1 MRVSPARRDAP
12 SSRSP
17 SATLLALR
25 IARRSVRRNLAR
37 SLLIAALVA
46 LPVAAA
52 TMVDVLVRSF
62 GAPERDAQQA
72 MGVADARLTI
82 SAASDLGPWMPG
94 PWSGPDEVRDRKD
107 RDPESVDLAKLLPAG
122 TRLVREN
129 RGGGEVTL
137 RSGEWI
143 ARTSA
148 AVIDMREPLLR
159 HQAELVD
166 GRRPT
171 DPGDVLLSPALA
183 DRLHVGVGAAI
194 AARGAPQLHVVGL
207 AREPYCLSC
216 ERAVV
221 NADSTLARV
230 ARPDPEAARFDRPTY
245 LVDLP
250 PGASADDLWP
260 ALAKQ
265 GVALTPRNAYLHP
278 GRYQG
283 GHDGFAS
290 VGDVRSAALAML
302 IAGLG
307 LLEVVLLAGA
317 AFAVGARRQTREL
330 GLIAASGGSP
340 RHVRRIVL
348 AQGLVLGAIG
358 AIGGV
363 AVGIGIAIAGRP
375 LWESLDNAELAV
387 WAFSPLEIAGAAL
400 IGLVSGLAAAIV
412 PAAGAARTRPVD
424 ALAERFRTSR
434 RRRRRSAGLGAALI
448 VVGGAC
454 GLAGNVL
461 IANDFA
467 AYAHELARVA
477 EAGGYPSAPAPA
489 VPVALIVGGATL
501 LVAGIVILTPVL
513 IGRLSGLG
521 RRLPVAARLA
531 VRDTARHRHRTGPAT
546 TAIAVAVA
554 GSVVLAFVIA
564 ATFHADQLRHV
575 PELPPHVLA
584 FETGAT
590 DNVATVR
597 EAARKAAA
605 ALPGGSAHEL
615 RQLDTMELVRR
626 GDDPSCANGCNLGG
640 GPAVAAGD
648 EALNAAAGGGAY
660 DDTARRALAAGQIVV
675 FNPALVRQD
684 GRVALHRY
692 GERGSRT
699 VLLPAHLARRAVT
712 YTAMPSALV
721 PRSVQRERHWKL
733 AAYRVLVDY
742 DRRATP
748 DQVAAAIDA
757 ADQRGV
763 TAYDDSAPDPPANGV
778 MLAIAGIAGF
788 VTLVGVAIS
797 VALSAAEGRADL
809 ATLAAVGAA
818 PRRRRALAASQALV
832 IAGLGVVVGIAF
844 GAFVAYTAR
853 ATTGSPDFVVP
864 WLNLAVTGLVVPLL
878 AVLVATVFT
887 PSRLPLVRRAT

>member
-1 MRVSPARRDAP
+1 MSVSPARRAAP

-62 GAPERDAQQA
+62 GSPERDARQA
-72 MGVADARLTI
+72 MGMADARLSVST
-82 SAASDLGPWMPG
+82 ASDLGSWRPG
-94 PWSGPDEVRDRKD
+94 PWAGNEQVSDRTD
-107 RDPESVDLAKLLPAG
+107 RDPATVDLAALLPPG
-122 TRLVREN
+122 THLVREN
-129 RGGGEVTL
+129 AGGGDVTL

-143 ARTSA
+143 ARTGAS
-148 AVIDMREPLLR
+148 VIDTGEPLLR
-159 HQAELVD
+159 YQAEIVE
-166 GRRPT
+166 GRAPANP
-171 DPGDVLLSPALA
+171 DDVLLSPMLA
-183 DRLHVGVGAAI
+183 ERLHVNVGTTI
-194 AARGAPQLHVVGL
+194 SARGAPALRVVGL
-207 AREPYCLSC
+207 ARDPYCLSC
-216 ERAVV
+216 ERAV
-221 NADSTLARV
+221 AAPGSTLARI
-230 ARPDPEAARFDRPTY
+230 AKPDPEAAQLERPTY

-250 PGASADDLWP
+250 PGASAADLWP
-260 ALAKQ
+260 RLAKQ
-265 GVALTPRNAYLHP
+265 GVALTPRDAYLHP
-278 GRYQG
+278 DRYQSG
-283 GHDGFAS
+283 GDGFAS

-317 AFAVGARRQTREL
+317 AFAVGARRQTRDL
-330 GLIAASGGSP
+330 GLLAASGASP
-340 RHVRRIVL
+340 RHVRRVVL

-358 AIGGV
+358 AVVGV
-363 AVGIGIAIAGRP
+363 AAGIALAIAGRP

-412 PAAGAARTRPVD
+412 PAVGAARMRPID
-424 ALAERFRTSR
+424 ALAERFRTSPR
-434 RRRRRSAGLGAALI
+434 ARRRSAGLGATLI

-461 IANDFA
+461 IADDFA
-467 AYAHELARVA
+467 AYARELARVA
-477 EAGGYPSAPAPA
+477 EIGAYPSAPTPG

-513 IGRLSGLG
+513 IGRLARLG

-531 VRDTARHRHRTGPAT
+531 VRDTARHKHRTGPAT

-554 GSVVLAFVIA
+554 GSVVLAFVMA
-564 ATFHADQLRHV
+564 ATFHADKLRHI
-575 PELPPHVLA
+575 PELPPHMLA
-584 FETGAT
+584 FETGET
-590 DNVATVR
+590 DNDATVSQTAR
-597 EAARKAAA
+597 HAAT
-605 ALPGGSAHEL
+605 ALPGGRAHEL

-626 GDDPSCANGCNLGG
+626 DDDPTCANGCNLGG
-640 GPAVAAGD
+640 GPAVLAGD
-648 EALNAAAGGGAY
+648 DALNAAAAGGAY
-660 DDTARRALAAGQIVV
+660 DDAARRALAAGEIVV
-675 FNPALVRQD
+675 FDRALLGPG

-692 GERGSRT
+692 GDEGSRT
-699 VLLPAHLARRAVT
+699 VRLPAHLARRTVA
-712 YTAMPSALV
+712 YTALPSALV
-721 PRSVQRERHWKL
+721 PPSVRRERRWKL

-742 DRRATP
+742 DKRATP

-763 TAYDDSAPDPPANGV
+763 TAYDDAAPDPPANGL

-788 VTLVGVAIS
+788 VTLIGVAIS

-878 AVLVATVFT
+878 AVLVATLFT

>member
-1 MRVSPARRDAP
+1 VR
-12 SSRSP
+12 
-17 SATLLALR
+17 LALR

-62 GAPERDAQQA
+62 GSPERKAQQA
-72 MGVADARLTI
+72 MGIADARVTV
-82 SAASDLGPWMPG
+82 SAASDLGAWMPG
-94 PWSGPDEVRDRKD
+94 PWSGTEEIADRND
-107 RDPESVDLAKLLPAG
+107 RDPENVDLAALLPAG
-122 TRLVREN
+122 TRLVRDGAA
-129 RGGGEVTL
+129 GGAVTL

-143 ARTSA
+143 ARTGAS
-148 AVIDMREPLLR
+148 VIDTREPLLR
-159 HQAELVD
+159 HEAEIVE
-166 GRRPT
+166 GRAPT
-171 DPGDVLLSPALA
+171 DPDDVLLSPVLA
-183 DRLHVGVGAAI
+183 ERLHVDVGATI
-194 AARGAPQLHVVGL
+194 SARGAPPLRVTGL
-207 AREPYCLSC
+207 VRDPYCLTC
-216 ERAVV
+216 ERAV
-221 NADSTLARV
+221 AAPGSTLARV
-230 ARPDPEAARFDRPTY
+230 AKADPVADQYQRPTY

-250 PGASADDLWP
+250 PGVSAADLWP
-260 ALAKQ
+260 RLAKQ
-265 GVALTPRNAYLHP
+265 GVALTPRAAYLHP
-278 GRYQG
+278 ERYQSSG
-283 GHDGFAS
+283 DGFAS
-290 VGDVRSAALAML
+290 VGDVRSAALATL

-317 AFAVGARRQTREL
+317 AFAVGARRQTRDL
-330 GLIAASGGSP
+330 GLLAASGASP
-340 RHVRRIVL
+340 RHVRRVVL

-358 AIGGV
+358 AVVGV
-363 AVGIGIAIAGRP
+363 AAGIAVAIAGRP
-375 LWESLDNAELAV
+375 LWEQLDNAQLPV
-387 WAFSPLEIAGAAL
+387 WAFSPPEIAGAAL

-412 PAAGAARTRPVD
+412 PAAGAARMRPID

-434 RRRRRSAGLGAALI
+434 RGRRRSAGLGATLI
-448 VVGGAC
+448 VAGGAC

-461 IANDFA
+461 IADDFA
-467 AYAHELARVA
+467 AYARELARVSEMGA
-477 EAGGYPSAPAPA
+477 YPSAPTPT

-513 IGRLSGLG
+513 IGRLARLG

-531 VRDTARHRHRTGPAT
+531 VRDTARHKHRTGPAT

-564 ATFHADQLRHV
+564 ATFHADKLRHV
-575 PELPPHVLA
+575 PELPPHMLA
-584 FETGAT
+584 FETGDT
-590 DNVATVR
+590 DNNATVR
-597 EAARKAAA
+597 QTARAAA
-605 ALPGGSAHEL
+605 TTLPGGSTHEL
-615 RQLDTMELVRR
+615 RQLDEYELVP
-626 GDDPSCANGCNLGG
+626 GDAGQNCDNGCMLSS

-648 EALNAAAGGGAY
+648 DALNAIAGGGAY
-660 DDTARRALAAGQIVV
+660 DDAARRALSSGEIVV
-675 FNPALVRQD
+675 FDRALLRPN
-684 GRVALHRY
+684 GRVVLHRLL
-692 GERGSRT
+692 GDGPRALR
-699 VLLPAHLARRAVT
+699 LPAHLAQRSVA
-712 YTAMPSALV
+712 YSALPSALV
-721 PRSVQRERHWKL
+721 PRSVVRERRLKL
-733 AAYRVLVDY
+733 AAYRTVVDY
-742 DRRATP
+742 DRSATP

-763 TAYDDSAPDPPANGV
+763 TAYNDAAPNPPANGL

-832 IAGLGVVVGIAF
+832 IAGLGVVVGVGF
-844 GAFVAYTAR
+844 GGFVAYTAR

>member
-1 MRVSPARRDAP
+1 MR
-12 SSRSP
+12 
-17 SATLLALR
+17 LAFR

-62 GAPERDAQQA
+62 GSPERDARQA
-72 MGVADARLTI
+72 MGTADARVTI
-82 SAASDLGPWMPG
+82 SAASDLGAWMPG
-94 PWSGPDEVRDRKD
+94 PVSGTEEVSDGHD
-107 RDPESVDLAKLLPAG
+107 RDPERIDLAALLPAG

-129 RGGGEVTL
+129 VGGGEVTL

-143 ARTSA
+143 TRTGA
-148 AVIDMREPLLR
+148 AVIDTREPLLR
-159 HQAELVD
+159 HQAEIVE
-166 GRRPT
+166 GRRPSEP
-171 DPGDVLLSPALA
+171 DDVLLSPVLA
-183 DRLHVGVGAAI
+183 ERLHVGLGATI
-194 AARGAPQLHVVGL
+194 SARGAPQLRVVGL
-207 AREPYCLSC
+207 AREPYCLAC
-216 ERAVV
+216 ERAV
-221 NADSTLARV
+221 AAPGSTLARI
-230 ARPDPEAARFDRPTY
+230 AKRQPEAARFERPTY

-250 PGASADDLWP
+250 PGASAEALWP
-260 ALAKQ
+260 DLANQ
-265 GVALTPRNAYLHP
+265 GVALTPRDAYLHP
-278 GRYQG
+278 ERYQAG
-283 GHDGFAS
+283 GDAFAS
-290 VGDVRSAALAML
+290 VGDVRSAALVML

-307 LLEVVLLAGA
+307 LLEVVLLAGT

-330 GLIAASGGSP
+330 GLLVASGGSP
-340 RHVRRIVL
+340 RHVRRVVL

-358 AIGGV
+358 AVFGV
-363 AVGIGIAIAGRP
+363 AAGIGLAIAGRP
-375 LWESLDNAELAV
+375 LWEGLDNAELPV
-387 WAFSPLEIAGAAL
+387 WALSPLEIAGAAL

-412 PAAGAARTRPVD
+412 PAVGAARMRPVD

-434 RRRRRSAGLGAALI
+434 RSRRRSVGLGTALV

-461 IANDFA
+461 IADDFA
-467 AYAHELARVA
+467 AYARELARVS
-477 EAGGYPSAPAPA
+477 EIGGYPSPPTPTG
-489 VPVALIVGGATL
+489 PVALIVGGATL

-513 IGRLSGLG
+513 IGRLGAVG

-564 ATFHADQLRHV
+564 GTFRADELRHV
-575 PELPPHVLA
+575 PELPSRVLA

-590 DNVATVR
+590 DNEATVR
-597 EAARKAAA
+597 QAATEAAT

-615 RQLDTMELVRR
+615 RQLDEMELVRSD
-626 GDDPSCANGCNLGG
+626 DDPSCASGCNLGG
-640 GPAVAAGD
+640 GPAVIVGD
-648 EALNAAAGGGAY
+648 DALNAAAGGGAY
-660 DDTARRALAAGQIVV
+660 DDDARRALAAGEIVV
-675 FNPALVRQD
+675 FDRALLQPH
-684 GRVALHRY
+684 GRVALHALAD
-692 GERGSRT
+692 ERPRA
-699 VLLPAHLARRAVT
+699 VRLPAHLAQRSVA
-712 YTAMPSALV
+712 YAGLPSALI
-721 PRSVQRERHWKL
+721 PRSVMRDHGWTPVG
-733 AAYRVLVDY
+733 YRVLVDY
-742 DRRATP
+742 DAGATD
-748 DQVAAAIDA
+748 DQVAAVIDA

-763 TAYDDSAPDPPANGV
+763 TAYNDAAPNPPAKGV
-778 MLAIAGIAGF
+778 MLAIAGIAAF

-832 IAGLGVVVGIAF
+832 IAGLGCAVGIGF

-864 WLNLAVTGLVVPLL
+864 WTNLAVTGLAVPLL

-887 PSRLPLVRRAT
+887 PSRLPLGRRAT